1 MLESLSMS
9 DHWKRLGQVG
19 ATLGVLGLTAAL
31 PIAKLVATP
40 NQKIPSPEAAA
51 KQAEGLSP
59 VKLTEVEVD
68 DVMRDRLRFDP
79 QWQPILQA
87 VRQDLLEIKWGDSKL
102 THPVWQQYGAKA
114 YPLLEYYA
122 RSRDQVRQ
130 AYGIAGIRSLGK
142 PYTTL
147 WLTKQ
152 LQRRSSTPDFYL
164 LTSKLDTLL
173 LESGDASENQ
183 KAWEREFGLDDPQVR
198 ARLIQLA
205 KQNLEP
211 QNSPTFYSQFN
222 FDFLVN
228 LVGYDQ
234 VFPPQPRSEKPV
246 PNLSEWTK
254 FEQTTQPNQNQ
265 IQAAIAYYQSLP
277 AASREYLLVNRLGA
291 VKADQ
296 ISPIAKALFKSLAA
310 DAQSPDR
317 VWAIAELDRH
327 HDPQG
332 STLLQQIL
340 NGDSRPLYSLTRS
353 VFYGFGGDDGDRGAH
368 AYYLLVGMAQKYP
381 QSKFIQGC
389 REYGDLTG
397 HSYFGGEPRAKQ
409 LLDRNAKKSAADQV
423 RDWQQWLS
431 RYPNHPG
438 ADDATFL
445 LAHSLQDQGDIMG
458 AMRLWL
464 TMMTSEIGDRDALY
478 LAYPHIRTLLDVGL
492 SAEQIQTL
500 LQEPNYQEIAP
511 LLRYALAVK
520 AARSHNYAK
529 ALQVSENLN
538 LTTMPAKVL
547 DRYYKAGWSWWEDNK
562 TAEVQQQMQAMLT
575 EQRQRWQQLLTLKTE
590 NTPDSRYRLAS
601 NWAGE
606 GGWKNGYL
614 AIWDGYRTYHLPTS
628 YSTSKNYPVEANDR
642 WDCRFWWVCDLS
654 KRGESAVRQAYQ
666 SASQNGVALSLYQQ
680 LLDDPKTPPQLREK
694 TLYMIASTLL
704 WQWENHDPG
713 ETTRIHPPAG
723 VPVGKQQFD
732 SYAGESSPDIGG
744 AYQSRIDGIL
754 TELQVKFPNSSY
766 PDDLLFS
773 SYFLSHQPRYLQ
785 QLVQRY
791 PTSDRATEAQFLLT
805 HRKPKSE

>member
-1 MLESLSMS
+1 MS
-9 DHWKRLGQVG
+9 RQKRWKWLRQGG
-19 ATLGVLGLTAAL
+19 AALGLLVMVSADL
-31 PIAKLVATP
+31 PIAQLAAAP
-40 NQKIPSPEAAA
+40 NQKIPSPAEAA

-59 VKLTEVEVD
+59 SKLTEVEVD
-68 DVMRDRLRFDP
+68 DVIRDRLRFDP

-87 VRQDLLEIKWGDSKL
+87 VRQDLIEVKWGDGNL
-102 THPVWQQYGAKA
+102 TNPVWKQYGAKA
-114 YPLLEYYA
+114 YPLLEFYA

-130 AYGIAGIRSLGK
+130 AYGMAGIRSLGK

-152 LQRRSSTPDFYL
+152 VQRRASTPDFSL
-164 LTSKLDTLL
+164 LTSKLNTLL
-173 LESGDASENQ
+173 LQSGSESTDS
-183 KAWEREFGLDDPQVR
+183 KAWEKEFGLDDPQVR
-198 ARLIQLA
+198 QQLVQLA
-205 KQNLEP
+205 KQHLEP
-211 QNSPTFYSQFN
+211 RNSPSYYDQFN

-228 LVGYDQ
+228 VVGYDQ
-234 VFPPQPRSEKPV
+234 VFPPYPTHEKPV

-254 FEQTTQPNQNQ
+254 FEQITRPNPAQ

-277 AASREYLLVNRLGA
+277 ASSRDYLLVNRLGA
-291 VKADQ
+291 IKAGQ

-310 DAQSPDR
+310 DERSPDR

-332 STLLQQIL
+332 STLLQQML

-353 VFYGFGGDDGDRGAH
+353 VFYGFGGDDGDRGSH
-368 AYYLLVGMAQKYP
+368 AYYLLVGMAQNYP

-397 HSYFGGEPRAKQ
+397 HSYFGGEPRNQA
-409 LLDRNAKKSAADQV
+409 LLDRNAKKTAADRV

-464 TMMTSEIGDRDALY
+464 KMMTTEIGDRDALY
-478 LAYPHIRTLLDVGL
+478 LAYPHVRTLLDVGL

-500 LQEPNYQEIAP
+500 LQEPAYQEITP

-520 AARSHNYAK
+520 QARSHDYAQ
-529 ALQVSENLN
+529 ALQTSENLN
-538 LTTMPAKVL
+538 LTVMPAKIL
-547 DRYYKAGWSWWEDNK
+547 DRYYKAGWSWWEEGK
-562 TAEVQQQMQAMLT
+562 TTEVQQEMQTMLT
-575 EQRQRWQQLLTLKTE
+575 EQRQRWQQLLALKSE

-614 AIWDGYRTYHLPTS
+614 AIWDGSRTYHLPTS
-628 YSTSKNYPVEANDR
+628 YSTSQRYPVEANDR
-642 WDCRFWWVCDLS
+642 WDCRYWWVCDLS

-666 SASQNGVALSLYQQ
+666 GASQNGIALSLYQQ
-680 LLDDPKTPPQLREK
+680 LLDDPKTPPPVREK
-694 TLYMIASTLL
+694 TLYMVAMTLL

-723 VPVGKQQFD
+723 VPIGRPRVD
-732 SYAGESSPDIGG
+732 PYTNETAPDIGS

-754 TELQVKFPNSSY
+754 TEIQVKFPKSSY
-766 PDDLLFS
+766 ADDLLFS
-773 SYFLSHQPRYLQ
+773 SYFLSNQPRYLQ

-791 PTSDRATEAQFLLT
+791 PTSDRVAEAQFLLA
-805 HRKPKSE
+805 HRKPKPE

>member
-1 MLESLSMS
+1 MLG
-9 DHWKRLGQVG
+9 HWKWLGKVG
-19 ATLGVLGLTAAL
+19 ATLGALVLVTADLPLT
-31 PIAKLVATP
+31 KLVAAP
-40 NQKIPSPEAAA
+40 NQKIPSPEEAA
-51 KQAEGLSP
+51 KQAEGFSP
-59 VKLTEVEVD
+59 EKLTQVEVD
-68 DVMRDRLRFDP
+68 EVMRDRLRFDP

-87 VRQDLLEIKWGDSKL
+87 VRQDLIEVKWGDSKL
-102 THPVWQQYGAKA
+102 TNPVWKQYGAKA

-122 RSRDQVRQ
+122 RSRDAVRQ
-130 AYGIAGIRSLGK
+130 AYGMAGIRNLGK

-173 LESGDASENQ
+173 LSGHESGDQ

-198 ARLIQLA
+198 SRLVQLA

-211 QNSPTFYSQFN
+211 ENSPTFHNQFN

-234 VFPPQPRSEKPV
+234 VFPSQRNSEKPV

-254 FEQTTQPNQNQ
+254 LEQIKQPNQSQ
-265 IQAAIAYYQSLP
+265 IQIAIAYYRSLP
-277 AASREYLLVNRLGA
+277 AASREYLLVNRLGV

-296 ISPIAKALFKSLAA
+296 ISSIAKALFKSLAA

-332 STLLQQIL
+332 STLLQQML

-353 VFYGFGGDDGDRGAH
+353 VFYGFGGDDADRGAH
-368 AYYLLVGMAQKYP
+368 AYYLLVGMGQKYP

-397 HSYFGGEPRAKQ
+397 HSYFGGEPRAKK
-409 LLDRNAKKSAADQV
+409 LLDRNAKKSAVDRV

-438 ADDATFL
+438 ADDATYS
-445 LAHSLQDQGDIMG
+445 LARSLQDQGDIMG

-464 TMMTSEIGDRDALY
+464 TMMTSEIGDRDALD
-478 LAYPHIRTLLDVGL
+478 LAYPHVRTLLDVGL
-492 SAEQIQTL
+492 SAKQIQTL

-520 AARSHNYAK
+520 EARSHNYAK
-529 ALQVSENLN
+529 ALQTSENLN
-538 LTTMPAKVL
+538 LTSMPAKIL
-547 DRYYKAGWSWWEDNK
+547 ESYYNAGWSWWGNSK
-562 TAEVQQQMQAMLT
+562 AAEVRQQMQVMLT
-575 EQRQRWQQLLTLKTE
+575 EQRQRWQQLLTLKTQ
-590 NTPDSRYRLAS
+590 NTPDSRYQLAS

-614 AIWDGYRTYHLPTS
+614 AIWDGGRTYYFPTS
-628 YSTSKNYPVEANDR
+628 YSTSKQYPVEANDR

-654 KRGESAVRQAYQ
+654 KRGESAVRQSYQ

-694 TLYMIASTLL
+694 TLYMVAMTLL
-704 WQWENHDPG
+704 WQWEDHDLG

-723 VPVGKQQFD
+723 VPVGRRQID
-732 SYAGESSPDIGG
+732 SYTGESSPDIGS
-744 AYQSRIDGIL
+744 AYQTRIDGIL
-754 TELQVKFPNSSY
+754 TELQIKFPSSAY
-766 PDDLLFS
+766 ADDLLFS
-773 SYFLSHQPRYLQ
+773 SYFLSNQPRYLQ

-791 PTSDRATEAQFLLT
+791 PTSDRATEAQFLLA